1 MHAQFQTDKV
11 IMNWTGACRQFRFL
25 EKIKFLVNNKSLTK
39 INYRKNQY
47 NQIITNSMLKDTL
60 KAFSDFKNKQKS
72 ISSNVFWYVKTCIFW
87 KCIQYTIHWDKTQ
100 MLKKIPS
107 DKINGTKNALFFLSR
122 APTHHSFTFNL
133 RFLYELKHKV
143 RLYKTVRG
151 IFIFDSVLFLLK
163 FIFLFNKMH
172 VPFDVETS

>member
-1 MHAQFQTDKV
+1 MHTQFQTDKV

-60 KAFSDFKNKQKS
+60 KPFSDFKNKQKS

-87 KCIQYTIHWDKTQ
+87 KCIQYTTYWDKTEI
-100 MLKKIPS
+100 LKKNPS
-107 DKINGTKNALFFLSR
+107 YKIDDTKNAHFFLSW
-122 APTHHSFTFNL
+122 APTCHSCTIIL
-133 RFLYELKHKV
+133 WFLYELKHMV
-143 RLYKTVRG
+143 CLSKTVCG
-151 IFIFDSVLFLLK
+151 IFHFRFRFVFIKVYIFVQQNAWNLL
-163 FIFLFNKMH
+163 L
-172 VPFDVETS
+172 